1 MSGPRVAQHVSNSCL
16 RSSRNCSH
24 GVWHPVGGGA
34 SIPLLSDLHPRR
46 GVLTAPVGVP
56 ERMRAE
62 LPFSL
67 GSESASR
74 KRTPAT
80 PRIKNRHVR
89 RLDLPADL
97 RGQRSL
103 APGCYLRQQQIRM
116 FGAPHGLV
124 APGPIKSPITIPR
137 YLVFAVIASS
147 AIIKGARRND
157 MARQIIL

>member
-1 MSGPRVAQHVSNSCL
+1 MEPRERPSAPPPNNG
-16 RSSRNCSH
+16 R
-24 GVWHPVGGGA
+24 
-34 SIPLLSDLHPRR
+34 LLDRR
-46 GVLTAPVGVP
+46 IWG
-56 ERMRAE
+56 
-62 LPFSL
+62 
-67 GSESASR
+67 
-74 KRTPAT
+74 AT